1 MDIFTDAVDQEI
13 LELDRYFQNQ
23 SAHAQSLE
31 AVLRGLITEFKERY
45 ESAMNLRLILYVGFL
60 IPSAL
65 EAQVQALVTRYV
77 EHMNDRALPHGYL

>member
-1 MDIFTDAVDQEI
+1 MDIFADAVDQEI

-23 SAHAQSLE
+23 SAQSLE

-77 EHMNDRALPHGYL
+77 EHTNDRALPHGYL